1 LGACRIPGHHR
12 KSCPIRSL
20 YSPVLTPHYNEAEHD
35 GDDIEPKNRRERCR
49 KRHPRDSG
57 LPPVQQFQKIRQCER
72 GHCRRSNDDEDEKKG
87 VENGPSNGIR
97 ILLIAHVSSNL
108 CYRAEEELRDGSD
121 RDDPLEP
128 VGSDDYTA
136 SGVEEIEDGRQ
147 SLLNVLL
154 FELHRFVFDDEFA
167 RVLDDYCLES
177 SHIYSSPI
185 ASGLSRYQLTMS
197 RIVSSRVREGV
208 QPNSSNLLPSR
219 E

>member
-1 LGACRIPGHHR
+1 
-12 KSCPIRSL
+12 
-20 YSPVLTPHYNEAEHD
+20 TEHD
-35 GDDIEPKNRRERCR
+35 GDDIGPKNRRERCR
-49 KRHPRDSG
+49 RRHPRGSG
-57 LPPVQQFQKIRQCER
+57 LRPMQQCQNIRQCER
-72 GHCRRSNDDEDEKKG
+72 GHCRRRNDDEDETKG
-87 VENGPSNGIR
+87 VEKGSSNGIR
-97 ILLIAHVSSNL
+97 SQLNTYLSSNL

-128 VGSDDYTA
+128 GGSDDYTA

-147 SLLNVLL
+147 RLLNVLL

>member
-1 LGACRIPGHHR
+1 CRIPGHHR

-108 CYRAEEELRDGSD
+108 CYRAEEELRSGDD
-121 RDDPLEP
+121 IEAKNRRERCRKRHPRDSGLPP
-128 VGSDDYTA
+128 VQQFQKIRQCERGHCRRSNDDEDEKK
-136 SGVEEIEDGRQ
+136 GVENGPSNGIRI
-147 SLLNVLL
+147 LL
-154 FELHRFVFDDEFA
+154 
-167 RVLDDYCLES
+167 
-177 SHIYSSPI
+177 I
-185 ASGLSRYQLTMS
+185 AH
-197 RIVSSRVREGV
+197 V
-208 QPNSSNLLPSR
+208 SSNLCYRAEEEL
-219 E
+219 